1 MDPTHLNLLRIHDAC
16 QGLSAEEIEA
26 LAAQAD
32 VVHAEAGEL
41 VHSAGAELDA
51 MFIVVH
57 GRLKMM
63 LKTSDGRQRTV
74 RYISAGD
81 QFGALML
88 VSDDELPVDVIVEE
102 AAVLLRL
109 QKDVALQLVEQF
121 PVFGRNL
128 VRKIGFGVRDVLLPR
143 HTHARPKI
151 VAFINAD
158 DKTRKLVGEF
168 ASRLSQIGEQIGI
181 L

>member
-1 MDPTHLNLLRIHDAC
+1 MDPKYLNLLLIHDAC

-32 VVHAEAGEL
+32 VVHAETGEL

-81 QFGALML
+81 QLGVLML
-88 VSDDELPVDVIVEE
+88 VSDDAFPVDVIVEE
-102 AAVLLRL
+102 TATLIRL
-109 QKDVALQLVEQF
+109 QKDIVLQLVEQF
-121 PVFGRNL
+121 PVFR
-128 VRKIGFGVRDVLLPR
+128 RDLHSFPNR
-143 HTHARPKI
+143 
-151 VAFINAD
+151 F
-158 DKTRKLVGEF
+158 
-168 ASRLSQIGEQIGI
+168 
-181 L
+181 